1 VRFMGWV
8 EEGET
13 PDAAAYFLQSRDGN
27 LKASSS
33 TGLDHEIG
41 GGSVQAPPPWSYLD
55 PKPRP

>member
-1 VRFMGWV
+1 MGWV

-13 PDAAAYFLQSRDGN
+13 PDAAVYFLQSRDGN

-41 GGSVQAPPPWSYLD
+41 DQIVQATALEPS
-55 PKPRP
+55 